1 MKKNQTLLEL
11 LAGIVGLALVVQLIH
26 LLVGKNWIYNSIGLW
41 AGTIIACFWAIH
53 LSRSLEDSLDL
64 GEEAAKRRAV
74 TGYITRMLISLIVLG
89 TVIYFKLGNLVDIIV
104 GVFLLKISAYIQP
117 ITHKVFLKLEKKEGG
132 LSSGE

>member
-132 LSSGE
+132 LSSGK

>member
-117 ITHKVFLKLEKKEGG
+117 ITHKLFLKLEKKEGG
-132 LSSGE
+132 LSRGE

>member
-89 TVIYFKLGNLVDIIV
+89 IVIYFKLGNLVDIIV
-104 GVFLLKISAYIQP
+104 GIFLLKISAYIQP
-117 ITHKVFLKLEKKEGG
+117 ITHKVFLKLGKKEGG

>member
-117 ITHKVFLKLEKKEGG
+117 ITHKVFLKLEKKKGG